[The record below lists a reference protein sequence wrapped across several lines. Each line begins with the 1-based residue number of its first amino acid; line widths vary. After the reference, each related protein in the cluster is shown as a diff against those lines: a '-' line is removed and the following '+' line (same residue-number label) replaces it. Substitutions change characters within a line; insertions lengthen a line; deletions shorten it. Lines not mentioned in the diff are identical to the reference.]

1 MNNSFIET
9 KRLILRPIRT
19 TDFDALLAYGSMPK
33 VYRYVVLGPF
43 GEKDTKNFIKY
54 AIAKRMKKPVL
65 TYVWAVTLKKTG
77 QLIGDSNFNIKDQTL
92 GEAFIGYTL
101 HPNFW
106 GQGYATEMTK
116 KLIEFGFKKLKMHRI
131 FATCD
136 RNNKASDKVLR
147 KAGMKW
153 EGTFRKNMF
162 QKGKWRDTNQYAI
175 LSK

>member
-1 MNNSFIET
+1 MIET
-9 KRLILRPIRT
+9 KRLILRPIQA
-19 TDFDALLAYGSMPK
+19 TDFDSLYAYGSMPK

-43 GEKDTKNFIKY
+43 GEKDTKNFIQY
-54 AIAKRMKKPVL
+54 AIAQGKKKPVQR
-65 TYVWAVTLKKTG
+65 YVWAVTLKKTG
-77 QLIGDSNFNIKDQTL
+77 QLIGDCNFNIKNQIL
-92 GEAFIGYTL
+92 REACIGYTL

-136 RNNKASDKVLR
+136 RNNTASNKVLL

-153 EGTFRKNMF
+153 EGTFRKNML
-162 QKGKWRDTNQYAI
+162 QKGKWRDTNQY
-175 LSK
+175 